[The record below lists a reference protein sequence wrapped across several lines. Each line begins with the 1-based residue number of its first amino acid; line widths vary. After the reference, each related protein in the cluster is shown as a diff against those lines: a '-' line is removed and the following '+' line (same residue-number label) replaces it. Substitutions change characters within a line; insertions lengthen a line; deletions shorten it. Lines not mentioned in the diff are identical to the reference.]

1 MRSTLKRVAPC
12 LLASL
17 LTFVAA
23 SAKGAGVERSNARPG
38 ANTHSGA
45 TSATLAQYHERVREA
60 VVPLEEL
67 AAFCEQLSKDEKPE
81 VWSKEGFNADVA
93 LEFPKRSRDALG
105 HVRALLPP
113 KEKVMLGGGGSIE
126 VDNSWLHAALQ
137 EFEHA
142 GDNDKRARSLRSMAE
157 RLRALDARLAEAE
170 AVNQTQDKDAERGRL
185 NAILRDPAFNQQ
197 TQRGNALQRLIEQIV
212 EWIRDL
218 FRKIFPGGGPLKP
231 GTNPRVSQ
239 LAQIVVLA
247 LCLAVIAYVAW
258 FVWSRRARDPKSL
271 KLKRRARVVLGER
284 LEADQSSAN
293 LLADAERLARAG
305 DLRGAIRK
313 AYIALLCELGDRQV
327 IRLSRHKTNRDYLSA
342 VRRSDR
348 ARLYTEMLPLTF
360 NFELHWY
367 GLHDASETDW
377 DDFRTRCRQALKAI

>member
-1 MRSTLKRVAPC
+1 MRVTLKRVALC
-12 LLASL
+12 LIVSL
-17 LTFVAA
+17 LTLVASAAKGAPSERASARPAA
-23 SAKGAGVERSNARPG
+23 SAHNA
-38 ANTHSGA
+38 A
-45 TSATLAQYHERVREA
+45 TPATLAEYRERVREA
-60 VVPLEEL
+60 VAPLEEL
-67 AAFCEQLSKDEKPE
+67 AAFCEELSKDEKPE
-81 VWSKEGFNADVA
+81 VWSKEGFNPDVA

-113 KEKVMLGGGGSIE
+113 KEKVATLGGSSVE
-126 VDNSWLHAALQ
+126 VDNTWLQSSLQ
-137 EFEHA
+137 EFERA
-142 GDNDKRARSLRSMAE
+142 SDNDKRARSLRSAAE

-170 AVNQTQDKDAERGRL
+170 AAGRTEDKDAERGRL
-185 NAILRDPAFNQQ
+185 NAILRDPEFNRQAE
-197 TQRGNALQRLIEQIV
+197 RGNALQRLIEQMA
-212 EWIRDL
+212 EWINDL
-218 FRKIFPGGGPLKP
+218 LRKIFPGGGALKP

-239 LAQIVVLA
+239 FAQIVVLA
-247 LCLAVIAYVAW
+247 LCLAVVAYVAW
-258 FVWSRRARDPKSL
+258 FVWSRRKRELKTL

-284 LEADQSSAN
+284 LEADQTSAD
-293 LLADAERLARAG
+293 LLSDAERLARAG

-327 IRLSRHKTNRDYLSA
+327 VRLSRHKTNRDYLSA

-348 ARLYTEMLPLTF
+348 SRLYTEMLPLTF